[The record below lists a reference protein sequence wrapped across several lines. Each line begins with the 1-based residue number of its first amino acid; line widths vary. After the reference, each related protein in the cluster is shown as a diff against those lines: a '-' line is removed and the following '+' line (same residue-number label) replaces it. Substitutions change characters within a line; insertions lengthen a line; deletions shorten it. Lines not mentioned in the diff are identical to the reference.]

1 MARLWR
7 WADRVDGGGWRFRYL
22 DSSNCYRLSFSADG
36 LQPPAGIHSP
46 VLAAHTLSTCSQ
58 SRPGAGILGSLT
70 LPYLHKFAW
79 LMGVCYWSLLADTVD
94 SSLSAAGGLGLPWA
108 LLHSCTAQPSKI
120 GTDGNFDAPQSLS
133 SYAGLKLHQ
142 YQIIP

>member
-7 WADRVDGGGWRFRYL
+7 WADRVDGGGGWRFRYL

-58 SRPGAGILGSLT
+58 SRPGAGIMGSLT

-79 LMGVCYWSLLADTVD
+79 LMVVCYWFLLADPKYSYIHSILPVCCRGPWT
-94 SSLSAAGGLGLPWA
+94 ALGPPA
-108 LLHSCTAQPSKI
+108 LLAQPSR
-120 GTDGNFDAPQSLS
+120 PRS
-133 SYAGLKLHQ
+133 GLTETSTHHKVFLPMQ
-142 YQIIP
+142 A